1 MSKIKTW
8 REMWAEDKKQH
19 GCGASSQLSFAD
31 REIDE
36 LRAALA
42 ADDDRFEWLQENV
55 DSAITRLNI
64 DLGMQAA
71 NQ

>member
-1 MSKIKTW
+1 MSEIKTW
-8 REMWAEDKKQH
+8 FERIPFGADYMKEDYMQE
-19 GCGASSQLSFAD
+19 
-31 REIDE
+31 EIDE

-55 DSAITRLNI
+55 DSAITRSNI
-64 DLGMQAA
+64 DIGMQAT